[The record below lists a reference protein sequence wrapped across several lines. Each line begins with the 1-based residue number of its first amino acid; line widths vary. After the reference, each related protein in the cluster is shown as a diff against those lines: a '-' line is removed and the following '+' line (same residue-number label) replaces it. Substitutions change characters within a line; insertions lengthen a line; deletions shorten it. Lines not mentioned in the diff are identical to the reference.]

1 MVPEEYVRLLR
12 DIQPHELE
20 QLGGDSPVS
29 SPAVANDE
37 LRLQTDI
44 PNISSKTTP
53 ILSTFS
59 TSSQD
64 VYPYPLPI
72 HLPGE
77 QPPSQP
83 DHTRSRLGIESPII
97 ADITPTATSQEER
110 VKQIQRER
118 ERALLEEAQETPKYS
133 RKFSVFSNMSEADL
147 TDPRGQESLDEPE
160 PAKEVSEK
168 PKKKVQMDLE
178 LDVTSHLNG
187 DGNRQGPD
195 LSGLPHTPKLP
206 NGSRAFTPSPPP
218 SPLPAVAAP
227 ETPTATTTATS
238 TADKKR

>member
-1 MVPEEYVRLLR
+1 VPLLTFIGETGLVPEEYVRLLR
-12 DIQPHELE
+12 DIQQHELE
-20 QLGGDSPVS
+20 QLSSDSPVS
-29 SPAVANDE
+29 SPAIANDE
-37 LRLQTDI
+37 LKLQTDI
-44 PNISSKTTP
+44 PGISSRTTP

-77 QPPSQP
+77 HPPSHP
-83 DHTRSRLGIESPII
+83 DHNRSRLGLDSPIT
-97 ADITPTATSQEER
+97 ADVTPTTTSQQER

-118 ERALLEEAQETPKYS
+118 ERALLEEQQDTPKYG
-133 RKFSVFSNMSEADL
+133 RKYSVFSNSSQADL
-147 TDPRGQESLDEPE
+147 SRGDDSDVETPTQG
-160 PAKEVSEK
+160 
-168 PKKKVQMDLE
+168 PKKTEKKGQLLG
-178 LDVTSHLNG
+178 LDTNSHLNG
-187 DGNRQGPD
+187 DGTPKQHID

-227 ETPTATTTATS
+227 EEEV
-238 TADKKR
+238 R